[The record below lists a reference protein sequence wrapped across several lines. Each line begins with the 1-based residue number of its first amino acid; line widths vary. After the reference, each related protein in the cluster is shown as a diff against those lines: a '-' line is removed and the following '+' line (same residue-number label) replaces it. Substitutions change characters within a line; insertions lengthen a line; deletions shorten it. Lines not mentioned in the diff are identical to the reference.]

1 MTIATGSGDMT
12 DIVTC
17 HECKKEFKAYYTA
30 DVGQGISVSGQTVS
44 GIITRIYA
52 TERSWFD
59 VLHKE

>member
-1 MTIATGSGDMT
+1 MS
-12 DIVTC
+12 V
-17 HECKKEFKAYYTA
+17 KKEFKAYYTA
-30 DVGQGISVSGQTVS
+30 GVGQGISVSGQTVS